1 MRFDG
6 LWERCEDGVVRPLLS
21 AEVLS
26 ECDSWHSVAM
36 LIDTGADR
44 TVLSADVWKALNMEP
59 HETEVQIGGVGG
71 FAEAVRVR
79 TKLRLE
85 RSDGKLVTFRVEI
98 AACLNAA
105 VLDMSVLGRDI
116 IDMFTLVADR
126 EGGVLTL
133 LGGNHHYSIHSN

>member
-21 AEVLS
+21 AEILS
-26 ECDSWHSVAM
+26 ESGDWHSVAM

-44 TVLSADVWKALNMEP
+44 SVLSADVWKALNMQP
-59 HETEVQIGGVGG
+59 YETQIQIGGVGG

-85 RSDGKLVTFRVEI
+85 RNDGQLVTFRVEV
-98 AACLNAA
+98 AACLDAGL
-105 VLDMSVLGRDI
+105 LDMSVLGRDI
-116 IDMFTLVADR
+116 IDMFALVADR
-126 EGGVLTL
+126 EGEVLTL
-133 LGGNHHYSIHSN
+133 LGGNHSYSIQST